1 MHFTQQPDTPQLS
14 SSGPLLVHFLCMQVT
29 IQAGW
34 GDILPQYKCSTLW
47 CIIRSYL
54 ITGLDCG
61 LDYWTGLMDWVTG
74 LNLFISHDLHPIKYC
89 KFGYNK
95 CTSSS
100 QCMLGNVHE
109 CTMHKLHGQMCIMN
123 SWCTRSE
130 LRAPS
135 DNSKPAKEHQNY

>member
-61 LDYWTGLMDWVTG
+61 LDYWTGLMDGLLDLICSYHMTSIQSNVINLVTV
-74 LNLFISHDLHPIKYC
+74 NTHHPTAC
-89 KFGYNK
+89 
-95 CTSSS
+95 
-100 QCMLGNVHE
+100 
-109 CTMHKLHGQMCIMN
+109 
-123 SWCTRSE
+123 
-130 LRAPS
+130 
-135 DNSKPAKEHQNY
+135 